1 MSGNQITAQS
11 VNAGGRVAGKGAL
24 VTGGATG
31 IGRACAERLAA
42 EGAMVWVTDV
52 AASGGA
58 ECVAAI
64 REAGG
69 TAEFMLHDVTQE
81 SAWQEV
87 VAVIG
92 ESEQSLNILVN
103 NAGIAI
109 GGSILEMKLAD
120 WQKQQAVNL
129 DGVFLGLKHCIP
141 LLRDSGSGSIIN
153 MSSVAGMKGA
163 PSLAA
168 YNATKGGVRLLT
180 KGVALECAGNR
191 WPIRVNSVHPG
202 IIATAIWEKM
212 NPELSE
218 KIVTEGAN
226 ALDLE
231 TLAGTAVP
239 TGELGYPSDIANAV
253 LFLASEESRYMTGT
267 EVVVDAG
274 LCA

>member
-92 ESEQSLNILVN
+92 ESEQPLNILVN

-109 GGSILEMKLAD
+109 GGSILSRNEVGGLAETAGG
-120 WQKQQAVNL
+120 Q
-129 DGVFLGLKHCIP
+129 
-141 LLRDSGSGSIIN
+141 SGRRFSRS
-153 MSSVAGMKGA
+153 
-163 PSLAA
+163 
-168 YNATKGGVRLLT
+168 
-180 KGVALECAGNR
+180 
-191 WPIRVNSVHPG
+191 
-202 IIATAIWEKM
+202 
-212 NPELSE
+212 
-218 KIVTEGAN
+218 
-226 ALDLE
+226 E
-231 TLAGTAVP
+231 TLHSTA
-239 TGELGYPSDIANAV
+239 A
-253 LFLASEESRYMTGT
+253 R
-267 EVVVDAG
+267 
-274 LCA
+274 